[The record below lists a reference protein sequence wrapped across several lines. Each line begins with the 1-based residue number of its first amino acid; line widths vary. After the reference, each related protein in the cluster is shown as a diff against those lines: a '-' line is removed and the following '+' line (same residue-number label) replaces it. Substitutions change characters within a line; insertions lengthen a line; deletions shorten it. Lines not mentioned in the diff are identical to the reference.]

1 MAGAEGRTHSRALEG
16 TVPSTQTV
24 QEIVPVSVDWGKKK
38 KNSWVMEH

>member
-24 QEIVPVSVDWGKKK
+24 QEIVPVSVDWET
-38 KNSWVMEH
+38 SWVMEH